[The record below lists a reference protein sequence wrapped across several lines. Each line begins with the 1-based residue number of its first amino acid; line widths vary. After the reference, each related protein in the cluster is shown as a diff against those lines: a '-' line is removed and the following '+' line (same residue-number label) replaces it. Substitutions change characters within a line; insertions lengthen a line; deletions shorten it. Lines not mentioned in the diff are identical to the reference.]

1 MVWGLPALPPYLFSS
16 FVRVH
21 EEFVAHKL
29 VEVIVG
35 GFQTSYS
42 FNSVCSKETNE
53 QLKNINGI

>member
-35 GFQTSYS
+35 AENYPTLSAIRG
-42 FNSVCSKETNE
+42 K
-53 QLKNINGI
+53 